1 MTKNTTTFLI
11 TEPIVTRKLSQY
23 AKAINETK
31 IDGDSCTGY
40 STLNLALNAIINT
53 LAVIG
58 LKEAGNVKIDGK
70 VNRTWINPAINPA
83 STTHVKTDFCK

>member
-1 MTKNTTTFLI
+1 MKNITTFLL
-11 TEPIVTRKLSQY
+11 TVALATMMLVQT
-23 AKAINETK
+23 AQAANETK
-31 IDGDSCTGY
+31 TVGDFCTGY

-53 LAVIG
+53 WAVIG

-83 STTHVKTDFCK
+83 STTNMKTDFCK